1 MKIYQAHTLALLANA
16 ALVAV
21 LFDRVLCVLALMEC
35 LQQSQALSIPS
46 GHRPQSLL
54 SCLPPNLPHLSTLTP
69 MGLKLLWSFQFL
81 RKLFSRKFLSNFSV
95 LEILHFYISTYGMR
109 VGKMEEGNGDKEWC
123 YKVRMKPSKG
133 VRKCSCHLLALTQ
146 SVTTQRLHG
155 ADFTRLFPLAPVK
168 ASAYCRDAR

>member
-1 MKIYQAHTLALLANA
+1 M
-16 ALVAV
+16 
-21 LFDRVLCVLALMEC
+21 FCVLVLMEC

-54 SCLPPNLPHLSTLTP
+54 SCLTPNLPHLSMLTP
-69 MGLKLLWSFQFL
+69 MGLKLLLSFQFL

-95 LEILHFYISTYGMR
+95 LEILHFYISIYGMR

-123 YKVRMKPSKG
+123 YKIRMKPSKD